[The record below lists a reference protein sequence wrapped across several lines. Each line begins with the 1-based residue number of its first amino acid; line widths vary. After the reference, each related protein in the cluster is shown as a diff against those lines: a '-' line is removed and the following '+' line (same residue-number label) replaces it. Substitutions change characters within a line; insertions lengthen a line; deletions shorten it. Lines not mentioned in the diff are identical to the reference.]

1 MSYQSLAFIIY
12 VAVVLLFYYKVGRKN
27 QIYVLAAANL
37 AFYAMAGL
45 KYLPYLLTTIVATF
59 LAGRKIDSIYK
70 AADERLK

>member
-12 VAVVLLFYYKVGRKN
+12 VAVVLLFYYKVGRKY

-45 KYLPYLLTTIVATF
+45 K
-59 LAGRKIDSIYK
+59 
-70 AADERLK
+70 